1 MVAVAKTLIIVNCC
15 TIQHTLSS
23 ARVKIT
29 VCIRWIRYGQLFWW
43 TNWEKS
49 NETAATT
56 HFLTIQ
62 VAEMDEYEK
71 YKPFITASIQY
82 STISLVSVIRRAV
95 VVVVVIIIIT
105 NIRSDGSSWERWSW
119 WQQAGRSIFCVYYF
133 LIVCTRVAYRFRW
146 PWRAKFNSFE
156 SRLRYKSAIF
166 VVLYDFVCR
175 ALPFFL
181 VWRSIDSSSRT

>member
-23 ARVKIT
+23 VRVKIT

-95 VVVVVIIIIT
+95 VVVVIIIIT
-105 NIRSDGSSWERWSW
+105 NIRSDGSSWEGWSLLPP
-119 WQQAGRSIFCVYYF
+119 GRSLDILCVLFSNCMHTRSVSISMAMACEIQQLWITFALQISYICCTIWFCLSCLAF
-133 LIVCTRVAYRFRW
+133 FSCVALNR
-146 PWRAKFNSFE
+146 
-156 SRLRYKSAIF
+156 
-166 VVLYDFVCR
+166 
-175 ALPFFL
+175 
-181 VWRSIDSSSRT
+181 